1 MKSLAKF
8 LSFLSL
14 LLVFFPAGAQI
25 QNAVQW
31 TTYHKPTE
39 NLKVGDV
46 VTLYF
51 AGKIDEGF
59 HVYSA
64 EPPEGW
70 PQLASFFDL
79 DEETTGIEVMGK
91 LQEEGHPETAYDD
104 IFETNITIYHD
115 KIVFKQPVKITAE
128 NPHIASYVTYQVCDI
143 SQCVP
148 GNIDYELDLKT
159 VSATPA
165 PVNAEPKESQPAEEE
180 KTPASQAE
188 NKVEA
193 NNPIQ
198 TPAPASPV
206 FVPELSTETGATNEP
221 SVQAEPGDQT
231 IEITP
236 EDNPDPVS
244 QTPGRILSSSTRT
257 VTKGRQKHAQHHPG
271 RVDFWLCLTAD
282 PLHLSPYSLDGQFL
296 YQAVQNPAEGIQNA
310 IVYGLS
316 IIFIFTFLGLLVSII
331 FGGDVLRQV
340 AVNPW
345 FNFFIFA
352 LIFVFALSFLGMFD
366 ITLPSSWSTALSV
379 KSEKVVLPA
388 SSSWPWCW

>member
-1 MKSLAKF
+1 
-8 LSFLSL
+8 
-14 LLVFFPAGAQI
+14 
-25 QNAVQW
+25 
-31 TTYHKPTE
+31 
-39 NLKVGDV
+39 VGDV

-244 QTPGRILSSSTRT
+244 QTQAESSPPQQEPLQKEGKSMLSIILEGLIFGFAS
-257 VTKGRQKHAQHHPG
+257 
-271 RVDFWLCLTAD
+271 LLT

-296 YQAVQNPAEGIQNA
+296 YQAVQNPGRGHSECHRLWPLHHLHFHLPGFAGEHHLWGRRIA
-310 IVYGLS
+310 ASG
-316 IIFIFTFLGLLVSII
+316 GEPLVQL
-331 FGGDVLRQV
+331 FHLCPDLRLCPLFPGHV
-340 AVNPW
+340 
-345 FNFFIFA
+345 
-352 LIFVFALSFLGMFD
+352 
-366 ITLPSSWSTALSV
+366 
-379 KSEKVVLPA
+379 
-388 SSSWPWCW
+388 